1 MKGQGHQV
9 VVKDCGLS
17 LLANRAYLEASSD
30 GRVYDPASTLQSG
43 VLEIQCPYSID
54 GKVIKKEQVADIVKI
69 HVSKFF
75 LEQSGDQLA
84 LKRNSRYYCQVQG
97 EMAILKI
104 PWCDFVVWTMVDIHI
119 ELF

>member
-54 GKVIKKEQVADIVKI
+54 GKLIKKEQVADIVNT